1 MAIDALTLIQL
12 AIKYGPVIKE
22 VIDIASSNEDLIA
35 RVKAVAKPLIPYLEE
50 IGARLFPKAT
60 PALHIVGGVL
70 SAFDP
75 NLTKWLQGSINTL
88 VSPSPNLTV
97 DGLYGPRTRAAVEQL
112 QKQLNLLV
120 DGIAGSITQAAIQNA
135 LAKLE
140 QQRANSSGQQQ

>member
-12 AIKYGPVIKE
+12 AIKYGPIIKE
-22 VIDIASSNEDLIA
+22 VIDVASSNEDLIA
-35 RVKAVAKPLIPYLEE
+35 RVKRVAAPLIPFLED
-50 IGARLFPKAT
+50 IGAKLFPKAS
-60 PALHIVGGVL
+60 PSLHIVGGIL

-88 VSPSPNLTV
+88 VTPSPNLAV
-97 DGLYGPRTRAAVEQL
+97 DGLYGPQTRAAVEKI

-120 DGIAGSITQAAIQNA
+120 DGIAGSITQAAIQSA

-140 QQRANSSGQQQ
+140 QQKANSSGQQQ